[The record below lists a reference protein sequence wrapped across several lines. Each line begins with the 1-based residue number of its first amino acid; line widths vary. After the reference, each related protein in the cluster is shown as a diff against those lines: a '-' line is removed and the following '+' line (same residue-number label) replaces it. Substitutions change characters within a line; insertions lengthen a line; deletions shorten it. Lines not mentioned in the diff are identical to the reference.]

1 MADLFVLMVLEG
13 GGGHKI
19 YHCKLRLKL
28 YLPKIK
34 IGPVISFIQEVL
46 SGIVFFVVKNC
57 LPAAERLILKQNLR
71 ILGTHQHAPHSL
83 FIAIQVIMWH

>member
-46 SGIVFFVVKNC
+46 SGIVF
-57 LPAAERLILKQNLR
+57 LWLKIVCRQLN
-71 ILGTHQHAPHSL
+71 A
-83 FIAIQVIMWH
+83 